1 MRGWLCVLGLLCFA
15 TVAHAE
21 PFDVARLDETTTL
34 TPFVRWYRDDDGN
47 ATLAHVRAAYA
58 EGRFHAVAGRLPHFG
73 FTSSVHW
80 LAFEV
85 IDSSRAPAPWILRE
99 SYSQVDDLTLYRV
112 LPDGSVQRVRSGDM
126 LPFAQ
131 RPRGSLEFTFE
142 ELAQRAPT
150 QYFLR
155 AQTSGSLRLPLSA
168 WRPGALLAMERREEL
183 IALAF
188 LGGIAALALYNLGVY
203 LLIKQLE
210 HLIFVAVVA
219 AELVA
224 LMSFGGLLAPLFPD
238 QPALVNRALPLS
250 LVSCLLLVAAFSV
263 AVLRQFPDLEQEA
276 TWVRRSAAPLL
287 AVSMFVAAAPLA
299 MALRTAVVSC
309 LLVGLAGGVLLVRLD
324 RKRAPGVKLH
334 VRGWMC
340 VVAALA
346 LQAVSSTLML
356 PASLLTDW
364 GSHIGCLLQ
373 SIVISLALA
382 QQVNLIKERLAD
394 NVRELEQALTRA
406 EQATRVKDEFV
417 ATMSH
422 ELRTPLNAVIN
433 IPLALLE
440 KFSAVPGAQCDA
452 CNDQFA
458 LDDGERVHAG
468 QPCPSC
474 GAPRLRACAVTQFVG
489 DPAQAQHYLALAERC
504 GKHLLQMVNGVL
516 DYSKITA
523 GKFELQLAPVDPTR
537 LLREASESMHEA
549 AAQKGV
555 SVRLDLPFEPT
566 QLAMLDELRIQ
577 QVLLNLLSNAI
588 KFSSPGGVITLRAL
602 EHEHELEIAV
612 TDQGI
617 GVAREH
623 QDKIFAGFEQ
633 VHRGDNRKYGGS
645 GLGLSISRSL
655 VRMHGGELWVESELG
670 QGATF
675 KLRLPR
681 DRAPARVANDN
692 LVRAG

>member
-1 MRGWLCVLGLLCFA
+1 MRAWLCALALLCCA
-15 TVAHAE
+15 TAARAE
-21 PFDVARLDETTTL
+21 PLDVAQLEDSIDL
-34 TPFVRWYRDDDGN
+34 TPFVRFLRDDSGS
-47 ATLAHVRAAYA
+47 ATLEQVRAAYA
-58 EGRFHAVAGRLPHFG
+58 AGRFVPVDKRVPHFG

-80 LAFEV
+80 VAFRV
-85 IDSSRAPAPWILRE
+85 LDSSRDPRPWILRQ
-99 SYSQVDDLTLYRV
+99 SYSQIDHLTLYRV
-112 LPDGSVQRVRSGDM
+112 LPDGSVQSVESGDL

-131 RPRGSLEFTFE
+131 RPRASLELTFE
-142 ELAQRAPT
+142 EHGQRAPT

-168 WRPGALLAMERREEL
+168 WRPDKLLAKERRDEL

-210 HLIFVAVVA
+210 HLIFVAVVV

-224 LMSFGGLLAPLFPD
+224 LSSFGGLLAPLFPS
-238 QPALVNRALPLS
+238 QPELVNRALPLS
-250 LVSCLLLVAAFSV
+250 LVSVLLLVAAFSV
-263 AVLRQFPDLEQEA
+263 AVLRRYPELERET
-276 TWVRRSAAPLL
+276 TWVQRSVAPLV
-287 AVSMFVAAAPLA
+287 AVSMFCAAAPLGLS
-299 MALRTAVVSC
+299 LRTALLAC
-309 LLVGLAGGVLLVRLD
+309 LSVGIAGGALLVRLD
-324 RKRAPGVKLH
+324 RKQVPGVKLH

-346 LQAVSSTLML
+346 LQALLSTLML
-356 PASLLTDW
+356 PSSFLTDW
-364 GSHIGCLLQ
+364 GSHLGCLLQ
-373 SIVISLALA
+373 GIVISLALA
-382 QQVNLIKERLAD
+382 QQVTLIKERLAI
-394 NVRELEQALTRA
+394 NVSELELALARA

-452 CNDQFA
+452 CGDQFA
-458 LDDGERVHAG
+458 LDDGELLYAR

-474 GAPRLRACAVTQFVG
+474 DAPRLRSCAVTQFVG
-489 DPAQAQHYLALAERC
+489 DPAQAKHYLALAERC

-516 DYSKITA
+516 DYSKIAA
-523 GKFELQLAPVDPTR
+523 GKFELQLAPVDPIR
-537 LLREASESMHEA
+537 LMREASESMQEA

-555 SVRLDLPFEPT
+555 TVRLDLPFEPT
-566 QLAMLDELRIQ
+566 QLATLDELRIR

-588 KFSSPGGVITLRAL
+588 KFSNPGGVITLSAH

-612 TDQGI
+612 DDQGI
-617 GVAREH
+617 GIAHEH
-623 QDKIFAGFEQ
+623 LDRIFAGFEQ

-670 QGATF
+670 KGAIF
-675 KLRLPR
+675 KVRLPR
-681 DRAPARVANDN
+681 DPSLTRVANDN
-692 LVRAG
+692 MARAV